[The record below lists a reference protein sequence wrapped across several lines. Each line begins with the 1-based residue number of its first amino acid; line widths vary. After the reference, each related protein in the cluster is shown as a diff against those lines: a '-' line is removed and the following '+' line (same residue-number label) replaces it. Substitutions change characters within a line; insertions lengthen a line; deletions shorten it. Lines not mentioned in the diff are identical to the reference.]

1 MVTGSHEED
10 HHLAANLTGPTS
22 SLGEK
27 VVTIL
32 QHLRKQALEGIEISV
47 PHCQRYLVIV
57 VDLEGE
63 APHLVNVLGDASGH
77 TAQETFCVCNQ
88 PQILFMLC
96 DEGVNDSFLLL
107 QTKVEDPTGW
117 NLAFSKTNIS
127 GMACPISMESLCNSG
142 GDKEHPVQIITA
154 LAQSLS
160 GDKALGNRI
169 PILIPFQVH
178 IQINTL
184 TRTIIGGAEDI
195 CALGNLP
202 SVLPPLIQQEIFV
215 R

>member
-1 MVTGSHEED
+1 
-10 HHLAANLTGPTS
+10 
-22 SLGEK
+22 
-27 VVTIL
+27 
-32 QHLRKQALEGIEISV
+32 
-47 PHCQRYLVIV
+47 
-57 VDLEGE
+57 
-63 APHLVNVLGDASGH
+63 
-77 TAQETFCVCNQ
+77 
-88 PQILFMLC
+88 MLC

-117 NLAFSKTNIS
+117 NLAFPKTNIS

-195 CALGNLP
+195 CALGYLP

-215 R
+215 RQATHVLELLPQLLKDLLAGALTNVFTSAGVLFAGYPAFCFNDFHGILFSMAVQVSQIQAGRHRADPHRKTRRGSPFGFRPQ